1 MLVLFAI
8 TFAWIGLSFVASV
21 AGFCALVSR
30 RLWPRPRPEPKPLA
44 RRTAMLMPTYN
55 EDPSRIFAAIEAM
68 AVEVDRL
75 GQGHAFDWFVLAD
88 TTDPDVAL
96 QEEAALIAAR
106 QRLGSKARVFYR
118 RRRNNTAKKAGNVA
132 DFCRRW
138 ARAYDHILVLDADSL
153 MDAETVVELARRME
167 ADPDAGLIQTIPALV
182 NGTTIVSRLQQ
193 FAGAST
199 GRWWER
205 ACLGGSRRKATSG
218 ATTPSSG
225 PRPSCRPP
233 ASPTCRARRPSAG
246 IS

>member
-1 MLVLFAI
+1 
-8 TFAWIGLSFVASV
+8 
-21 AGFCALVSR
+21 
-30 RLWPRPRPEPKPLA
+30 
-44 RRTAMLMPTYN
+44 MLMPTYN

-88 TTDPDVAL
+88 TTDPEVAL

-193 FAGAST
+193 FAGRIYGPVVGT
-199 GRWWER
+199 GLSWWVQKE
-205 ACLGGSRRKATSG
+205 GNFWV
-218 ATTPSSG
+218 TTPSSG

-233 ASPTCRARRPSAG
+233 ACRTCRANRPSAAT
-246 IS
+246 SFPTTSSKRH